1 MTRDS
6 GLEAGW
12 AAAGC
17 GRGRLHWAWRRG
29 VGVCLVMV
37 AASFCFFLVSS
48 PHRARLSLLIHSLP
62 EYNDFLMPSNTSVPL
77 SPSSPH
83 ASPGAFHQSTGV
95 TKGFLVHSPSCSIP
109 DLDPLHYTIK
119 RFVSKP
125 KPIICGKPP
134 AFTSARGSTL
144 YLHLDILR
152 LHFPALEKTYKS
164 ILVTEKLKT
173 ATTDKHKTTTTAR
186 PKTNTTP
193 AGTTTTKAGTT
204 ATPAGTKVTM
214 AADTKTSTTTIA
226 KPETTSPTTT
236 TTTSITS
243 TATTSPAT
251 TPSKSQDPSPP
262 PPPPPSAHP
271 KKPKRSVEIKITP
284 ENVKCCYKGI
294 YRVQQKRKDAGG
306 NADNRWRYNN
316 TCKALSD
323 AETEV
328 AEEAALVE
336 CRIGTVVVYK
346 NVHYFFHKKKF
357 LSASRVILSMNLNV
371 QAPSPSSE
379 PPATQGASA
388 SPSPQGHTQINK
400 TTESQAATKMVQ
412 SAGNS
417 STPKPTSSEAPA
429 STKPPV
435 RLHRVR
441 DSEKLNVIIMGTDS
455 ASRLNMLRHLSKT
468 YEYLTKELGAVD
480 LKGYNKVGD
489 NTFPNLMPILGGMTS
504 KEVDQAACVTKSKH
518 YDDCHWVWKDFKKSR
533 YVTAYMEDSPWM
545 GTFHYLRRGFIEK
558 PTDFYGRPF
567 MMASEKEIGGP
578 GNSRG
583 HYCQGNVL
591 SIKVVQ
597 DYALEFARTFHGT
610 PYFGFFWSASLT
622 HDHLNLLHLADDH
635 YFQYLQQMDKIGAL
649 NNTALF
655 FVSDHGMRWGGIRS
669 TYIGM
674 LEERLPYV
682 VLYLPPWFR
691 KKYHQAYEHLV
702 SNTHRL
708 TSNFDVYE
716 TLLDLAYGRF
726 ADPAY
731 VTSTPSRT
739 KRGTSL
745 FRNILWNRS
754 CAEANIPTHFCSCQD
769 THELT
774 EEDPYLVPAA
784 DRFLD
789 MINDQLLPYSQCE
802 QFTKIKVMSA
812 RVSIPNKELKPKE
825 EKSEVRTYLLQA
837 ALLPGN
843 VVVEVSMRHTNHDDS
858 FQMLGNAS
866 RINKY
871 GSTSACI
878 QDDTLRKYCYCKDQE
893 RAKQLYNQ
901 HYKEQLGTEV
911 GNNTRARA

>member
-48 PHRARLSLLIHSLP
+48 PHRARLSFFIHSLP

-77 SPSSPH
+77 SPSSPQ
-83 ASPGAFHQSTGV
+83 ASPGTFHQSTGV

-109 DLDPLHYTIK
+109 DLDPMHYTVK

-144 YLHLDILR
+144 YLHRDILR
-152 LHFPALEKTYKS
+152 LHFTALERIYKTK
-164 ILVTEKLKT
+164 LTTEKTKT
-173 ATTDKHKTTTTAR
+173 APSAKPKPTTTTR
-186 PKTNTTP
+186 PKTNTD
-193 AGTTTTKAGTT
+193 
-204 ATPAGTKVTM
+204 ATVMPAGTK
-214 AADTKTSTTTIA
+214 ASKTTIL
-226 KPETTSPTTT
+226 KPRTTSPTTAATLIT
-236 TTTSITS
+236 TTTT
-243 TATTSPAT
+243 TATTSLAS
-251 TPSKSQDPSPP
+251 TPSKSQDPSPSPP
-262 PPPPPSAHP
+262 PPPPPSPPPSAPP
-271 KKPKRSVEIKITP
+271 KNTKKSAEVKITP
-284 ENVKCCYKGI
+284 EDVKCCYKEI
-294 YRVQQKRKDAGG
+294 YRVQQKRKNAGG

-316 TCKALSD
+316 TCKAIND
-323 AETEV
+323 TEMEIG
-328 AEEAALVE
+328 EEAALVE

-346 NVHYFFHKKKF
+346 NVHYFFHKKNF

-371 QAPSPSSE
+371 QVPSPSSE
-379 PPATQGASA
+379 PLVAQVASEG
-388 SPSPQGHTQINK
+388 PSPQGNIKTNK
-400 TTESQAATKMVQ
+400 TTELQPAPKTVQ

-417 STPKPTSSEAPA
+417 STPKPTSNEVPA

-435 RLHRVR
+435 MLHRVK

-489 NTFPNLMPILGGMTS
+489 NTFPNLMPILGGMTI
-504 KEVDQAACVTKSKH
+504 KEVDQATCVTKSKH
-518 YDDCHWVWKDFKKSR
+518 YDDCHWVWKDFKKSK

-545 GTFHYLRRGFIEK
+545 GSFHYLRRGFIEK

-583 HYCQGNVL
+583 HFCQGNVL

-597 DYALEFARTFHGT
+597 DYALEFARTFHST
-610 PYFGFFWSASLT
+610 PFFGFFWSSSLT
-622 HDHLNLLHLADDH
+622 HDHLNLLELTDDH
-635 YFQYLQQMDKIGAL
+635 YFQYLQQMEKIGAL

-655 FVSDHGMRWGGIRS
+655 FISDHGMRWGGIRS

-691 KKYHQAYEHLV
+691 KKYHQAYEHLA

-745 FRNILWNRS
+745 FRNIPWNRS
-754 CAEANIPTHFCSCQD
+754 CVEANIPTHFCSCQD

-843 VVVEVSMRHTNHDDS
+843 VIVEVSMRHTNHDDS

-878 QDDTLRKYCYCKDQE
+878 QDDTLRKYCYCKDQK